1 MAFVAV
7 GRVSELPDGRGRS
20 VQLGGI
26 EVGLFRVGEAVH
38 ALENAC
44 PHAGAPLSEGWLQG
58 PLINCP
64 LHGWRFDVRT
74 GFNPDHAD
82 GFPIPCFAVRI
93 VGDSIEVDLEQVLN
107 RPPRRSA
114 ER

>member
-1 MAFVAV
+1 MAFVSVAK
-7 GRVSELPDGRGRS
+7 VSELPDGRGRC
-20 VQLGGI
+20 VQIGDV
-26 EVGLFRVGEAVH
+26 EVGIFRVGDAVH

-58 PLINCP
+58 PIVNCP

-93 VGDSIEVDLEQVLN
+93 VDDAVEVDVEQVLN
-107 RPPRRSA
+107 RRARRSPG
-114 ER
+114 E